1 MTAFIGISCC
11 RKEFEP
17 SEALAHAA
25 SDTYVQAVSDIIGA
39 FPLLIPANGAG
50 GDVER
55 LLGLFDGIILTGSY
69 SNIGPGHYGAEPH
82 DTETHEDPQ
91 RDGVTLPLIRA
102 AIQHAVP
109 ILGICRGFQELN
121 VALGGTLHQSLCSV
135 AGKMDHWTPLQ
146 SLALLRNAKTHSVQ
160 VTPGGWLHSLAGASE
175 ILVNSHHN
183 QGIERLAPS
192 LLAEAVANDGTIEAA
207 RVSGALGFAVGV
219 QWHPEYDM
227 YTDDVS
233 RRIFE
238 SFGSAVAAHRDVRAA
253 GC

>member
-1 MTAFIGISCC
+1 M
-11 RKEFEP
+11 
-17 SEALAHAA
+17 
-25 SDTYVQAVSDIIGA
+25 
-39 FPLLIPANGAG
+39 
-50 GDVER
+50 
-55 LLGLFDGIILTGSY
+55 
-69 SNIGPGHYGAEPH
+69 
-82 DTETHEDPQ
+82 
-91 RDGVTLPLIRA
+91 
-102 AIQHAVP
+102 
-109 ILGICRGFQELN
+109 
-121 VALGGTLHQSLCSV
+121 GGTLHQSLCSV

-207 RVSGALGFAVGV
+207 RVSGAPGFAVGV

-238 SFGSAVAAHRDVRAA
+238 SFGSAVAAHRGVRAA
-253 GC
+253 GY